1 MRTAIR
7 GWVRFG
13 CGLVVTL
20 VAASGL
26 LAGPAVASTVE
37 QTAQFTVT
45 VACPAAGPQ
54 LSGFPRTFTLTS
66 GGSVLISGIPE
77 GVQCSVTEVGHGG
90 APSVTYTVNGGSAS
104 QAAPTV
110 TVNPSATQNV
120 QITNNFPAPP
130 KVVPAPVS
138 IPDLSQ
144 VLKRAFVAGEAVHL
158 ADAAPNGCDPIL
170 RVDGR
175 SVGAVPT
182 RSDGTFD
189 VAAVTRDLAA
199 GKHVGEV
206 YCTHP
211 VARLLHTTFWVA
223 AAQSSS
229 NVSFV
234 MLISLLVVL
243 AIAWASLRTLVGPG
257 SAPAAG
263 GAQRRDRA

>member
-7 GWVRFG
+7 FWVRVG

-37 QTAQFTVT
+37 QSAQFTVT

-104 QAAPTV
+104 QAAPRV
-110 TVNPSATQNV
+110 TVDPNATQKV
-120 QITNNFPAPP
+120 EITNNFPPPP
-130 KVVPAPVS
+130 KVVPAVS

-144 VLKRAFVAGEAVHL
+144 VITRAFVAGEAVHL

-189 VAAVTRDLAA
+189 VAAVTRDLSA